1 MPVLTSEQQAKKPK
15 QRKLRNA
22 EYYDMESTFDKLYA
36 GSKKG
41 KTFSKLMEIIESEE
55 NTVLFVGKIPDEC
68 RKQFPDDFWRFYSHN
83 CNVWIGKS
91 NNKKLPL

>member
-1 MPVLTSEQQAKKPK
+1 MLTSEQQAKKPK

-36 GSKKG
+36 DSKKG

-55 NTVLFVGKIPDEC
+55 NIKLICNDLLSRENLQGVTTNLF
-68 RKQFPDDFWRFYSHN
+68 N
-83 CNVWIGKS
+83 CY
-91 NNKKLPL
+91 